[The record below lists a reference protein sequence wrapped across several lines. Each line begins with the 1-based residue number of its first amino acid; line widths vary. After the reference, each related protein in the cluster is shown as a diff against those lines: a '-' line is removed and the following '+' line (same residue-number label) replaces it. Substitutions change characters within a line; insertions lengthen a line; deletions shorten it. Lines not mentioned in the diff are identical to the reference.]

1 MTNIS
6 SKDQG
11 DNNMTVSKSFIR
23 FGVALMLAGA
33 LGACGK
39 SEKKET
45 QVVAKVDGQEIT
57 VHQLN
62 FALARA
68 GIPSDGQATEQQKQA
83 LHALI
88 DQQLLVNKAM
98 ESKLDRDPNVLQ
110 ALEAVKSQV
119 LAQAYLEHMAGQS
132 SPSSQEV
139 KDYFNGH
146 PELFA
151 NRRIYRLQEL
161 QASVDPKDAETVAQ
175 QQQQSKSLGDLGAW
189 LKSRNIPFSLR
200 TADKKA
206 EDLPLSVLPKL
217 AQMKEGDMLSLPVP
231 NGLEVIQVV
240 SYEEQPLTE
249 EQATPLI
256 QHFLVNKNRSD
267 MAKEELQKLR
277 DSAKIEYVGEF
288 SKLAEDKPA
297 AAPAAKDAK

>member
-1 MTNIS
+1 
-6 SKDQG
+6 
-11 DNNMTVSKSFIR
+11 MTVSKSFIR
-23 FGVALMLAGA
+23 LGIALMLAGA

-68 GIPSDGQATEQQKQA
+68 GIPNDGQATEQQQKA

-88 DQQLLVNKAM
+88 DQQLLINKAIAD
-98 ESKLDRDPNVLQ
+98 KLDRDPNVLQ
-110 ALEAVKSQV
+110 AMEAVKNQV
-119 LAQAYLEHMAGQS
+119 LAQAYLEHLTSQETPNA
-132 SPSSQEV
+132 QEV
-139 KDYFNGH
+139 KDYFNQH

-161 QASVDPKDAETVAQ
+161 QASVDPKDAEAVAKQ
-175 QQQQSKSLGDLGAW
+175 QEQSKTLGELGVW
-189 LKSRNIPFSLR
+189 LKSQKIPFTIR

-206 EDLPLSVLPKL
+206 EDLPLSILPKL
-217 AQMKEGDMLSLPVP
+217 AQMKEGEMLSLSVT

-240 SYEEQPLTE
+240 SYEEQPISE
-249 EQATPLI
+249 EKATPLI
-256 QHFLVNKNRSD
+256 QHFLTNKKRSD

-277 DSAKIEYVGEF
+277 DSAKIEYMGEF
-288 SKLAEDKPA
+288 AKLSEEKPA
-297 AAPAAKDAK
+297 EKDAK